1 LDISDTYDKLRA
13 KTKINLDKHDDGNND
28 TSIISDIS
36 DILTPDFENNGKIN
50 SKLTELKEKTP
61 F

>member
-1 LDISDTYDKLRA
+1 
-13 KTKINLDKHDDGNND
+13 LDKHDDGNND